1 MKKEIIAIGGD
12 HSSPA
17 LKADIIQALQSWS
30 YEVVDCGTYS
40 TEAVDYP
47 DIAKTVCQKVV
58 NNECQRGIVICGTGI
73 GISVASNKI
82 KGIRCALCS
91 EGYSARMSREHNNSN
106 VLALG
111 ARTIGVEL
119 ALEIVKIWMESE
131 FDGAERSCRR
141 VNKIMELE
149 N

>member
-1 MKKEIIAIGGD
+1 MKKERIAIGGD
-12 HSSPA
+12 HASPA
-17 LKADIIQALQSWS
+17 LKTEIIQALQAWS
-30 YEVVDCGTYS
+30 YDVVDCGVYS

-47 DIAKTVCQKVV
+47 DIAEAVCRKVMDD
-58 NNECQRGIVICGTGI
+58 ECQRGIVICGTGI
-73 GISVASNKI
+73 GISIASNKI
-82 KGIRCALCS
+82 DGIRCALCT

-111 ARTIGVEL
+111 ARTIGIEL
-119 ALEIVKIWMESE
+119 ALEIVKIWLETE

-141 VNKIMELE
+141 VDKIMKLQ